1 MSKTQPAPASELPES
16 LWRDRSFWGMTAT
29 QFLGAFNDNLFKQVV
44 LLLCI
49 DVAVQHA
56 SRDYQPQAQRLFALP
71 FVLCSGFAGY
81 LSDRYSKRRIAVIC
95 KTFEIAIVALG
106 TWSLS
111 SGSLTAVFIV
121 LFCMGTHSAFFGPA
135 KYGILP
141 ELVRE
146 PNLPVANGIFL
157 MTTFVGIIVGT
168 MLAGKLK
175 GFIDDNILLVG
186 GAYVAVAVTGL
197 TTSLLIRKTPV
208 AHPGLT
214 FAWSDLAV
222 SGETLRMFWRDKPL
236 LLALVMYSVFWLIGG
251 LTQSTVNVYGKLQ
264 VFGHLGIKEADAA
277 ASLMLGFLVIGIAL
291 GCVSAGWISG
301 NRVNFRL
308 VPWGAWGM
316 VVGLGLLCLLGWM
329 GTSRESADPFSAAT
343 TPATVA
349 AKVGNSPALRPD
361 SQNSPEAEPVLS
373 SSVVDGVSKL
383 LLMLMGMAAGI
394 FTVPLQVFLQS
405 RPPSDQK
412 GRVIG
417 AMNLVNWIGIL
428 FSAEIYSAFDLIRAE
443 LHAPHSAIFGGTA
456 LLLLPVALFYRP
468 RETPRPGASHVVTD
482 R

>member
-1 MSKTQPAPASELPES
+1 
-16 LWRDRSFWGMTAT
+16 
-29 QFLGAFNDNLFKQVV
+29 
-44 LLLCI
+44 
-49 DVAVQHA
+49 
-56 SRDYQPQAQRLFALP
+56 
-71 FVLCSGFAGY
+71 
-81 LSDRYSKRRIAVIC
+81 
-95 KTFEIAIVALG
+95 
-106 TWSLS
+106 
-111 SGSLTAVFIV
+111 
-121 LFCMGTHSAFFGPA
+121 MGTHSAFFGPA

-146 PNLPVANGIFL
+146 PNLPAANGIFL

-175 GFIDDNILLVG
+175 GFVDDNILLVG
-186 GAYVAVAVTGL
+186 AAYVAVAATGL
-197 TTSLLIRKTPV
+197 TTSLFIRKTPV
-208 AHPGLT
+208 AHPGLR

-222 SGETLRMFWRDKPL
+222 SGETLRMFWRDRPL

-264 VFGHLGIKEADAA
+264 VFGHLGIKEADNA

-291 GCVSAGWISG
+291 GCVTAGWISG

-316 VVGLGLLCLLGWM
+316 VIGLGLLAVVGWL
-329 GTSRESADPFSAAT
+329 GTSRESADPFSAAV
-343 TPATVA
+343 TPAEVA
-349 AKVGNSPALRPD
+349 AKTGGSSADSD
-361 SQNSPEAEPVLS
+361 SQESSDARPILSAEIV
-373 SSVVDGVSKL
+373 GTTSKL
-383 LLMLMGMAAGI
+383 LLLLMGMAAGI

-428 FSAEIYSAFDLIRAE
+428 FSAEIYSAFDVIRAE
-443 LHAPHSAIFGGTA
+443 LHAPHSAIFGGTV

-468 RETPRPGASHVVTD
+468 RETPRPGA
-482 R
+482 

>member
-1 MSKTQPAPASELPES
+1 MSEAQPGPGTDLPES

-49 DVAVQHA
+49 DIAVQHGT
-56 SRDYQPQAQRLFALP
+56 RDYQPQAQRLFALP
-71 FVLCSGFAGY
+71 FVLFSGFAGY
-81 LSDRYSKRRIAVIC
+81 LSDRFSKRRIAIIC
-95 KTFEIAIVALG
+95 KVFEIAIVALG

-111 SGSLTAVFIV
+111 LGSLPAVFVV

-146 PNLPVANGIFL
+146 PNLPVANGVFL
-157 MTTFVGIIVGT
+157 MTTFIGIIVGT
-168 MLAGKLK
+168 MLAGRLK
-175 GFIDDNILLVG
+175 GFVDDNILLVG
-186 GAYVAVAVTGL
+186 AAYSAVAATGL
-197 TTSLLIRKTPV
+197 MTSLLIRNTPV
-208 AHPGLT
+208 AHPGLR

-236 LLALVMYSVFWLIGG
+236 LLALIMYSVFWLIGG

-264 VFGHLGIKEADAA
+264 VFGHLGIKQADAA

-291 GCVSAGWISG
+291 GCVTAGWMSG

-316 VVGLGLLCLLGWM
+316 VIGLGLLAAVGWLGT
-329 GTSRESADPFSAAT
+329 GRESADPFSAGV
-343 TPATVA
+343 TPAEVTA
-349 AKVGNSPALRPD
+349 
-361 SQNSPEAEPVLS
+361 EAGEPIAPRSDAQESAGAGPILS
-373 SSVVDGVSKL
+373 SGIVSATSKL
-383 LLMLMGMAAGI
+383 LLLLMGMAAGI

-417 AMNLVNWIGIL
+417 AMNLVNWIGLL
-428 FSAEIYSAFDLIRAE
+428 FSAEIYSAFDVIRAE
-443 LHAPHSAIFGGTA
+443 VHAPHSAIFGGTA
-456 LLLLPVALFYRP
+456 LLLLPVALLYRP
-468 RETPRPGASHVVTD
+468 RETPRPAA
-482 R
+482 